1 MEQKNPGV
9 IYSDEVNIEL
19 KISFKGVRWNKKNY
33 REKNNWKI
41 LWGYK
46 IYKYNLFVF
55 IFDMNNFKVFEIVI
69 KYYNN

>member
-46 IYKYNLFVF
+46 IYKYN
-55 IFDMNNFKVFEIVI
+55 
-69 KYYNN
+69 